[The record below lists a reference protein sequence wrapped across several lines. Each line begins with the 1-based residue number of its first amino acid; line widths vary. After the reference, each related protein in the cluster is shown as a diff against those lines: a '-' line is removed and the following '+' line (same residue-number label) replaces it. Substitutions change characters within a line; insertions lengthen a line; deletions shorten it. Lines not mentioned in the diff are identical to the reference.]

1 MIAPMHMPAGLTFD
15 ASAPAALV
23 SLTVMEVV
31 LGVDNLV
38 FVAVL
43 SNTLPEQIRA
53 KARTTGLVLALAL
66 RIGLLSMLVV
76 LTHLTQP
83 VVQAFGRGF
92 SVRDLILIAGGLFL
106 LWKATTEIRHAVE
119 PGEGAESAAAR
130 PQRTGPL
137 AFAIAILQILL
148 LDIVFSVDSIL
159 TAVGMTDRLPVMI
172 TAVLLAVGA
181 MIVASGPLAAFI
193 RRNPSVVMLALG
205 FLLMIGAI
213 LIADGFGEHIPR
225 GYIYAAMA
233 FAAFVEILN
242 MMARRKRKGTR

>member
-1 MIAPMHMPAGLTFD
+1 MHMPAGLTFD
-15 ASAPAALV
+15 ASAWVALV

-43 SNTLPEQIRA
+43 SNTLPEAIRA
-53 KARTTGLVLALAL
+53 RARTTGLLLALGL
-66 RIGLLSMLVV
+66 RVALLSMLVL

-83 VVQAFGRGF
+83 VVRALGHGF

-106 LWKATTEIRHAVE
+106 LWKSTTEIRQAVE
-119 PGEGAESAAAR
+119 PGEDAESAARAR
-130 PQRTGPL
+130 RARSGPL
-137 AFAIAILQILL
+137 AFAAAIVQILL
-148 LDIVFSVDSIL
+148 LDLVFSVDSIL

-172 TAVLLAVGA
+172 AAVLLAVGL

-205 FLLMIGAI
+205 FLLMIGAV
-213 LIADGFGEHIPR
+213 LIADGFGEKINR

-233 FAAFVEILN
+233 FSAFIEALN
-242 MMARRKRKGTR
+242 MLARKRKATPH

>member
-1 MIAPMHMPAGLTFD
+1 MSLHLD

-38 FVAVL
+38 FVAIL
-43 SNTLPEQIRA
+43 SNTLPEAIRA
-53 KARTTGLVLALAL
+53 QARTTGLILALGL
-66 RIGLLSMLVV
+66 RIGLLSTLVL
-76 LTHLTQP
+76 LTHLTRP
-83 VVQAFGRGF
+83 VVHALGRGF

-106 LWKATTEIRHAVE
+106 LWKSTTEIRGAVD
-119 PGEGAESAAAR
+119 PGEDPETAAR
-130 PQRTGPL
+130 ARPHRSGPL
-137 AFAIAILQILL
+137 AFAVAILQILL

-172 TAVLLAVGA
+172 TAVLVAVGL

-205 FLLMIGAI
+205 FLLMIGAV
-213 LIADGFGEHIPR
+213 LIADGFGERIPR

-233 FAAFVEILN
+233 FAAFVEVLN
-242 MMARRKRKGTR
+242 MLARRRRKAPH

>member
-1 MIAPMHMPAGLTFD
+1 MQGIQMSLHLD
-15 ASAPAALV
+15 ASALAALV

-38 FVAVL
+38 FVAIL
-43 SNTLPEQIRA
+43 SNTLPEAIRG

-66 RIGLLSMLVV
+66 RIALLSTLVI

-83 VVQAFGRGF
+83 LVYALGRGF
-92 SVRDLILIAGGLFL
+92 SLRDFILIAGGLFL
-106 LWKATTEIRHAVE
+106 LWKSTTEIRGAVD
-119 PGEGAESAAAR
+119 PGEDPESTAR
-130 PQRTGPL
+130 ARAPRSGPF

-148 LDIVFSVDSIL
+148 LDLVFSVDSIL

-172 TAVLLAVGA
+172 AAVLIAVGA

-213 LIADGFGEHIPR
+213 LIADGFGEHVPR
-225 GYIYAAMA
+225 GYVYAAMA
-233 FAAFVEILN
+233 FAAFVESLN
-242 MMARRKRKGTR
+242 MLARRRRREPQ